1 MPLYLVAI
9 QDKQLMGEPDIGFA
23 IVEADGEANARN
35 AAQPE
40 IMALGYAG
48 RNRCVPH
55 VREIELGRFYRTRAL
70 VKPPDVEIGRAGD
83 GGKLIP

>member
-23 IVEADGEANARN
+23 VVEANNEANARN

-48 RNRCVPH
+48 RCRCIAH
-55 VREIELGRFYRTRAL
+55 AREIEPGRFYRTRAL
-70 VKPPDVEIGRAGD
+70 LKPPDAQIGD
-83 GGKLIP
+83 GDKIT